1 MLPLPARKS
10 EFYRDVFQVIAE
22 VGCTVV
28 APRVYLGGKSGQ
40 PACGGPQ
47 LWPILYLRPGFAAQW
62 LRDLSSSGH
71 LNPDPPPS
79 RPVCH
84 SGLTHD

>member
-28 APRVYLGGKSGQ
+28 APRVPGREVR
-40 PACGGPQ
+40 PASV
-47 LWPILYLRPGFAAQW
+47 WRPSALADPVFEAW
-62 LRDLSSSGH
+62 LC
-71 LNPDPPPS
+71 
-79 RPVCH
+79 RPVA
-84 SGLTHD
+84 S